1 VSKVLYCSVVGSLMY
16 AMVCSH
22 LDFSYTMSIVSRYMS
37 NPSKEHWR
45 TVQWIFR
52 VPRGTTDHY
61 LRFGRIA
68 KGLIGYVNSDYA
80 SDLDRR
86 RLLTCYV
93 FTVGML

>member
-22 LDFSYTMSIVSRYMS
+22 LDLSYTMSIVSRYMS

-52 VPRGTTDHY
+52 DNRSLFEVWQD
-61 LRFGRIA
+61 
-68 KGLIGYVNSDYA
+68 S
-80 SDLDRR
+80 
-86 RLLTCYV
+86 
-93 FTVGML
+93 